1 MTKRM
6 IYMLIGVGILFG
18 LIFGYT
24 AFKSYMM
31 KKYMTAGGVPPV
43 TVTTIEAKNLSWQPK
58 LKASGSLRAIK
69 GVNVTT
75 EIAGLVRTIQFTA
88 GTDVKEGEL
97 LVKLND
103 DPEVAQLNAL
113 KAAADIAKI
122 TYDRDKAQYEV
133 QAISKQTLDNDEA
146 TLRGAV
152 AQVNQQKAVVAK
164 KIILAPFSGRL
175 GISYVNPG
183 QYLNPGDKIVTL
195 QTLDPIYVDFYLPQQ
210 ALKQISKGQNVIL
223 TSDSFSG
230 QTFTGKISTIS
241 PLIDVATRNI
251 QVEAI
256 VNNPKHQLLP
266 GMFASVEIETGK
278 PISYLTLPQ
287 TAISYNPYGEIA
299 YIVKEKTET
308 ENDDKDKKKVKDK
321 KKNKDKDNT
330 STLIAHQTFVTV
342 GDSRGDQVA
351 VLKGINEG
359 DIVVTS
365 GQLKLKNGSTV
376 IINNTVVPSNNPSPQ
391 IVDE

>member
-1 MTKRM
+1 MS
-6 IYMLIGVGILFG
+6 
-18 LIFGYT
+18 
-24 AFKSYMM
+24 A
-31 KKYMTAGGVPPV
+31 AGNPAV

-58 LKASGSLRAIK
+58 LKASGTLRAIK
-69 GVNVTT
+69 GVDVTT
-75 EIAGLVRTIQFTA
+75 EIAGIIRTIKFSA
-88 GTDVKEGEL
+88 GATVKEGEL

-103 DPEVAQLNAL
+103 DAEVAQLNAL
-113 KAAADIAKI
+113 IAAADIAKI
-122 TYDRDKAQYEV
+122 TFDRDTAQFAVEAV
-133 QAISKQTLDNDEA
+133 SKQTLDNDAA
-146 TLRGAV
+146 TLKGAN

-164 KIILAPFSGRL
+164 KIIKAPFSGRL

-210 ALKQISKGQNVIL
+210 ALNQIATGQNIVM
-223 TSDSFSG
+223 TCDSFPG
-230 QTFTGKISTIS
+230 QKFTGKITTIN
-241 PLIDVATRNI
+241 PIVDTATRNI
-251 QVEAI
+251 QVEATI
-256 VNNPKHQLLP
+256 ANAKQQLLP
-266 GMFASVEIETGK
+266 GMFASVEIDTGK
-278 PISYLTLPQ
+278 PIKYLTLPQ

-308 ENDDKDKKKVKDK
+308 DHKDNKKEKEKNKNKDKKKS
-321 KKNKDKDNT
+321 KDNDKGPA
-330 STLIAHQTFVTV
+330 LIAQQTFVTV

-376 IINNTVVPSNNPSPQ
+376 IINNKVVPSNNPSPN